1 MIRLL
6 NIKRIKGISFMWK
19 KKLTA
24 ALLLLLM
31 LTGTACGAKEEG
43 TPETP
48 GEGSGEKRYTAG
60 EYTATG
66 EGNYGEIPV
75 TVTFSESEIL
85 TIVVGDHE
93 ETPDIANPVFEKI
106 PAEIITGQTLHVD
119 VVAGATNSS
128 NGILAAIEACVEKAG
143 GDVEA
148 LKNKVVEQTE
158 KEAIEKTVDVVI
170 IGGGGAGA
178 SAAASAAE
186 NGASVILVE
195 KGSSLG
201 GNTVR
206 AGGAY
211 NAVDEERQSQVEMN
225 DALINDLKAIL
236 EVDEAE
242 FGDFEDTVVTL
253 KEQIS
258 QYFAEGD
265 TTKLFDSEELH
276 MYQIYIGGKRTDQ
289 DGEEITSTLSLA
301 EKLTSEALDAL
312 NWMVSK
318 DETLTI
324 NEGIG
329 TVLGAMWPRTHGL
342 SASVG
347 VGFINPLAEDAKR
360 NGAEFML
367 ETEAEELIIEDGRVV
382 GVKAVK
388 SDGTQVT
395 LHATKGVIMATGGFG
410 ANAKMV
416 AQYNTYWP
424 TIPED
429 MKSTNTS
436 NATGDGIDMG
446 LSAGANL
453 VGMGFAQLMPSS
465 HPESGALSG
474 GVWGSAESQVFVNKE
489 GTRFVNEYAERDVL
503 ASAALKQTE
512 SLFYIICDQN
522 TAGNPQPGDKN
533 VWGDVIDDLVET
545 KSVYRADT
553 LEELAQQMGV
563 PADVLVA
570 EIEKYNT
577 FIDNQEDPEFGKTN
591 FGPKIEVAPFYATPR
606 SPSLHHTMGGLQIN
620 EEAQVMDKNGSA
632 IPGFY
637 AAGEVTGGIHAG
649 NRLGG
654 NALTD
659 ILVFGRIAGKNAAE
673 EN

>member
-1 MIRLL
+1 M
-6 NIKRIKGISFMWK
+6 FK
-19 KKLTA
+19 KKCMA
-24 ALLLLLM
+24 AVLLM
-31 LTGTACGAKEEG
+31 LLLISGGCGAKVEEV
-43 TPETP
+43 PETP
-48 GEGSGEKRYTAG
+48 SAGSEKLYTAG

-75 TVTFSESEIL
+75 TMTFSETEIL
-85 TIVVGDHE
+85 SIVVGDNE
-93 ETPDIANPVFEKI
+93 ETPDIAKPVFEKI
-106 PAEIITGQTLHVD
+106 PEEILKGQTLHVD
-119 VVAGATNSS
+119 VIAGATNSS
-128 NGILAAIEACVEKAG
+128 KGLLAAIEACILKAG
-143 GDVEA
+143 GDVEK
-148 LKNKVVEQTE
+148 LKNKVVEQGK
-158 KEAIEKTVDVVI
+158 KEPIEKTVDVVI

-178 SAAASAAE
+178 AAAASAAE

-211 NAVDEERQSQVEMN
+211 NAVDEERQSAVDMN

-236 EVDEAE
+236 EVDENT
-242 FGDFEDTVVTL
+242 FGDFKDTVVTL
-253 KEQIS
+253 KGQIEK
-258 QYFAEGD
+258 YFEDGD

-276 MYQIYIGGKRTDQ
+276 MYQIYIGGKRTDKN
-289 DGEEITSTLSLA
+289 GEEITSNLSLVK
-301 EKLTSEALDAL
+301 KLTSQALDAL
-312 NWMVSK
+312 NWLVSK
-318 DETLTI
+318 DSTLKI
-324 NEGIG
+324 NDSIG

-347 VGFINPLAEDAKR
+347 VGFINPLAEDAKK

-367 ETEAEELIIEDGRVV
+367 ETKAEELIIENGRVT

-388 SDGTQVT
+388 TDGTEVT
-395 LHATKGVIMATGGFG
+395 LHATKGVVMATGGFG

-436 NATGDGIDMG
+436 NAQGDGISMG
-446 LSAGANL
+446 IEAGADL

-465 HPESGALSG
+465 HPETGALSG
-474 GVWGSAESQVFVNKE
+474 GVWGSAESQVFINKE
-489 GTRFVNEYAERDVL
+489 GKRFVNEYAERDVL
-503 ASAALKQTE
+503 ASAALKQTD
-512 SLFYIICDQN
+512 SLFYIICDQV

-533 VWGDVIDDLVET
+533 GWGDVIDDLVAT
-545 KSVYRADT
+545 KSIYRADT
-553 LEELAQQMGV
+553 LEELAEQMGI
-563 PADVLVA
+563 PADVFVS

-577 FIDNQEDPEFGKTN
+577 FIDDQKDPEFGKTN
-591 FGPKIEVAPFYATPR
+591 FGPKILEAPFYATPR
-606 SPSLHHTMGGLQIN
+606 SPSLHHTMGGLAIN
-620 EEAQVMDKNGSA
+620 DEAQVLDKNGAA

-673 EN
+673 GK

>member
-1 MIRLL
+1 M
-6 NIKRIKGISFMWK
+6 FK
-19 KKLTA
+19 KKCMA
-24 ALLLLLM
+24 AVLLM
-31 LTGTACGAKEEG
+31 LLLISGGCGAKEEEV
-43 TPETP
+43 PETP
-48 GEGSGEKRYTAG
+48 SAGSEKLYTAG

-75 TVTFSESEIL
+75 TVTFSETEIL
-85 TIVVGDHE
+85 SIVVGDNE
-93 ETPDIANPVFEKI
+93 ETPDIAKPVFEKI
-106 PAEIITGQTLHVD
+106 PEEILKGQTLHVD
-119 VVAGATNSS
+119 VIAGATNSS
-128 NGILAAIEACVEKAG
+128 KGLLAAIEACILKAG
-143 GDVEA
+143 GDVEK
-148 LKNKVVEQTE
+148 LKNKVVEQGK
-158 KEAIEKTVDVVI
+158 KEPIEKTVDVVI

-178 SAAASAAE
+178 AAAASAAE

-211 NAVDEERQSQVEMN
+211 NAVDEERQSAVDMN
-225 DALINDLKAIL
+225 DALINNLKAIL
-236 EVDEAE
+236 EVDENT
-242 FGDFEDTVVTL
+242 FGDFKDTVVTL
-253 KEQIS
+253 KGQIEK
-258 QYFAEGD
+258 YFEDGD

-276 MYQIYIGGKRTDQ
+276 MYQIYIGGKRTDKN
-289 DGEEITSTLSLA
+289 GEEITSNLSLA
-301 EKLTSEALDAL
+301 KKLTNQALDAL
-312 NWMVSK
+312 NWLVSK
-318 DETLTI
+318 DSTLKI
-324 NEGIG
+324 NDSIG

-347 VGFINPLAEDAKR
+347 VGFINPLAEDAKK

-367 ETEAEELIIEDGRVV
+367 ETKAEELIIENGRVS

-388 SDGTQVT
+388 TDGTEVT

-436 NATGDGIDMG
+436 NAQGDGINMG
-446 LSAGANL
+446 IEAGADL

-465 HPESGALSG
+465 HPKTGALSG
-474 GVWGSAESQVFVNKE
+474 GVWGSAESQVFINKE
-489 GTRFVNEYAERDVL
+489 GKRFVNEYAERDVL
-503 ASAALKQTE
+503 ASAALKQTD
-512 SLFYIICDQN
+512 SLFYIICDQV

-533 VWGDVIDDLVET
+533 GWGDVIDDLVAT
-545 KSVYRADT
+545 KSIYRADT
-553 LEELAQQMGV
+553 LEELAEQMGI
-563 PADVLVA
+563 PADVFVS

-577 FIDNQEDPEFGKTN
+577 FIDNQKDPEFGKTN
-591 FGPKIEVAPFYATPR
+591 FGPKILEAPFYATPR
-606 SPSLHHTMGGLQIN
+606 SPSLHHTMGGLAIN
-620 EEAQVMDKNGSA
+620 DEAQVLDKNGAA

-673 EN
+673 GK

>member
-1 MIRLL
+1 M
-6 NIKRIKGISFMWK
+6 FK
-19 KKLTA
+19 KKCMA
-24 ALLLLLM
+24 AVLLM
-31 LTGTACGAKEEG
+31 LLLISGGCGAKEEEVL
-43 TPETP
+43 ETP
-48 GEGSGEKRYTAG
+48 SAGSEKLYTAG

-75 TVTFSESEIL
+75 TVTFSETEIL
-85 TIVVGDHE
+85 SIVVGDNE
-93 ETPDIANPVFEKI
+93 ETPDIAKPVFEKI
-106 PAEIITGQTLHVD
+106 PEEILKGQTLHVD
-119 VVAGATNSS
+119 VIAGATNSS
-128 NGILAAIEACVEKAG
+128 KGLLAAIEACILKAG
-143 GDVEA
+143 GDVEK
-148 LKNKVVEQTE
+148 LKNKVVEQGK
-158 KEAIEKTVDVVI
+158 KEPIEKTVDVVI

-178 SAAASAAE
+178 AAAASAAE

-211 NAVDEERQSQVEMN
+211 NAVDEERQSAVDMN

-236 EVDEAE
+236 EVDENT
-242 FGDFEDTVVTL
+242 FGDFKDTVVTL
-253 KEQIS
+253 KGQIEK
-258 QYFAEGD
+258 YFEDGD

-276 MYQIYIGGKRTDQ
+276 MYQIYIGGKRTDKN
-289 DGEEITSTLSLA
+289 GEEITSNLSLVK
-301 EKLTSEALDAL
+301 KLTNQALDAL
-312 NWMVSK
+312 NWLVSK
-318 DETLTI
+318 DSTLKI
-324 NEGIG
+324 NDSIG

-347 VGFINPLAEDAKR
+347 VGFINPLAEDAKK

-367 ETEAEELIIEDGRVV
+367 ETKAEELIIENGRVS

-388 SDGTQVT
+388 TDGTEVT

-429 MKSTNTS
+429 MQSTNTS
-436 NATGDGIDMG
+436 NAQGDGINMG
-446 LSAGANL
+446 IEAGAEL

-465 HPESGALSG
+465 HPETGALSG
-474 GVWGSAESQVFVNKE
+474 GVWGSAESQVFINKE
-489 GTRFVNEYAERDVL
+489 GKRFVNEYAERDVL
-503 ASAALKQTE
+503 ASAALKQTD
-512 SLFYIICDQN
+512 SLFYIICDQV

-533 VWGDVIDDLVET
+533 GWGDVIDDLVAT
-545 KSVYRADT
+545 KSIYRADT
-553 LEELAQQMGV
+553 LEELAEQMGI
-563 PADVLVA
+563 PADVFVS

-577 FIDNQEDPEFGKTN
+577 FIDNQKDPEFGKTN
-591 FGPKIEVAPFYATPR
+591 FGPKILEAPFYATSR
-606 SPSLHHTMGGLQIN
+606 SSSLHHTMGGLAIN
-620 EEAQVMDKNGSA
+620 DEAQVLDKNGAA
-632 IPGFY
+632 IPGFN

-659 ILVFGRIAGKNAAE
+659 ILVFGRIAGKNAASE
-673 EN
+673 K

>member
-1 MIRLL
+1 
-6 NIKRIKGISFMWK
+6 MWK
-19 KKLTA
+19 KKIAA
-24 ALLLLLM
+24 ALMLVLM
-31 LTGTACGAKEEG
+31 LAGSGCGSKNETA
-43 TPETP
+43 PETP
-48 GEGSGEKRYTAG
+48 AQGGTEKLYTAG

-75 TVTFSESEIL
+75 TVTFSETEIL
-85 TIVVGDHE
+85 SIVVGDNE
-93 ETPDIANPVFEKI
+93 ETPDIAKPVFEKI
-106 PAEIITGQTLHVD
+106 PDEILTGQTLHVD

-128 NGILAAIEACVEKAG
+128 KGLLAAIEACVEKAG

-148 LKNKVVEQTE
+148 LKNKVVEVGE
-158 KEAIEKTVDVVI
+158 KEAIEKTADVVI

-178 SAAASAAE
+178 AAAASAAE

-211 NAVDEERQSQVEMN
+211 NAVDEERQSAVEMN
-225 DALINDLKAIL
+225 DALINDLKSIL
-236 EVDEAE
+236 EVDENK
-242 FGDFEDTVVTL
+242 FGDFKDTVVTL
-253 KEQIS
+253 KEQIRK
-258 QYFAEGD
+258 YFAEGD

-276 MYQIYIGGKRTDQ
+276 MYQIYIGGKRKDNN
-289 DGEEITSTLSLA
+289 GEEITSTYTLA
-301 EKLTSEALDAL
+301 KKLTGQALDAL
-312 NWMVSK
+312 NWLVSK
-318 DETLTI
+318 DKTI
-324 NEGIG
+324 KINDGIG

-342 SASVG
+342 STSVG
-347 VGFINPLAEDAKR
+347 VGFINPLAEDAKK

-367 ETEAEELIIEDGRVV
+367 ETKVEELIIENGRVV

-388 SDGTQVT
+388 TDGTKVT
-395 LHATKGVIMATGGFG
+395 LHAAKGVIMATGGFG

-436 NATGDGIDMG
+436 NATGDGINMG
-446 LSAGANL
+446 ISAGANL

-465 HPESGALSG
+465 HPETGALSG
-474 GVWGSAESQVFVNKE
+474 GVWGSAESQVFINKE
-489 GTRFVNEYAERDVL
+489 GTRFVNEYAERDTL
-503 ASAALKQTE
+503 ASAALKQTD
-512 SLFYIICDQN
+512 SLFYIICDQV
-522 TAGNPQPGDKN
+522 TAGDPQPGAKN
-533 VWGDVIDDLVET
+533 GWGDVIDDLVET
-545 KSVYRADT
+545 KSIYRADT
-553 LEELAQQMGV
+553 LEELAEEMGV
-563 PADVLVA
+563 PADTLVA

-577 FIDNQEDPEFGKTN
+577 FIDNQKDPEFGKTN

-620 EEAQVMDKNGSA
+620 DEAQVLDKNGKA

-659 ILVFGRIAGKNAAE
+659 ILVFGRIAGKNAASE
-673 EN
+673 K

>member
-1 MIRLL
+1 
-6 NIKRIKGISFMWK
+6 MWK
-19 KKLTA
+19 KKIAA
-24 ALLLLLM
+24 ALMLVLM
-31 LTGTACGAKEEG
+31 LAGSGCGSKNETA
-43 TPETP
+43 PETP
-48 GEGSGEKRYTAG
+48 AQGGTEKLYTAG

-75 TVTFSESEIL
+75 TVTFSETEIL
-85 TIVVGDHE
+85 SIVVGDNE
-93 ETPDIANPVFEKI
+93 ETPDIAKPVFEKI
-106 PAEIITGQTLHVD
+106 PDEILTGQTLHVD

-128 NGILAAIEACVEKAG
+128 KGLLAAIEACVEKAG

-148 LKNKVVEQTE
+148 LKNKVVEVGE
-158 KEAIEKTVDVVI
+158 KEAIEKTADVVI

-178 SAAASAAE
+178 AAAASAAE

-211 NAVDEERQSQVEMN
+211 NAVDEERQSAVEMN
-225 DALINDLKAIL
+225 DALINDLKSIL
-236 EVDEAE
+236 EVDENK
-242 FGDFEDTVVTL
+242 FGDFKDTVVTL
-253 KEQIS
+253 KEQIRK
-258 QYFAEGD
+258 YFAEGD

-276 MYQIYIGGKRTDQ
+276 MYQIYIGGKRKDKN
-289 DGEEITSTLSLA
+289 GEEITSTYTLA
-301 EKLTSEALDAL
+301 KKLTGQALDAL
-312 NWMVSK
+312 NWLVSK
-318 DETLTI
+318 DKTI
-324 NEGIG
+324 KINDGIG

-342 SASVG
+342 STSVG
-347 VGFINPLAEDAKR
+347 VGFINPLAEDAKK

-367 ETEAEELIIEDGRVV
+367 ETKAEELIIENGRVV

-388 SDGTQVT
+388 TDGTKVT
-395 LHATKGVIMATGGFG
+395 LHAAKGVIMATGGFG

-436 NATGDGIDMG
+436 NATGDGINMG
-446 LSAGANL
+446 ISAGANL

-465 HPESGALSG
+465 HPETGALSG
-474 GVWGSAESQVFVNKE
+474 GVWGSAESQVFINKE
-489 GTRFVNEYAERDVL
+489 GTRFVNEYAERDTL
-503 ASAALKQTE
+503 ASAALKQTD
-512 SLFYIICDQN
+512 SLFYIICDQV
-522 TAGNPQPGDKN
+522 TAGDPQPGAKN
-533 VWGDVIDDLVET
+533 GWGDVIDDLVET
-545 KSVYRADT
+545 KSIYRADT
-553 LEELAQQMGV
+553 LEELAEEMGV
-563 PADVLVA
+563 PADTLVA

-577 FIDNQEDPEFGKTN
+577 FIDNQKDPEFGKTN

-620 EEAQVMDKNGSA
+620 DEAQVLDKNGKA

-659 ILVFGRIAGKNAAE
+659 ILVFGRIAGKNAASE
-673 EN
+673 K

>member
-1 MIRLL
+1 
-6 NIKRIKGISFMWK
+6 MWK
-19 KKLTA
+19 KKIAA
-24 ALLLLLM
+24 ALMLLLM
-31 LTGTACGAKEEG
+31 LTSSGCGAKEDI

-48 GEGSGEKRYTAG
+48 SQGGVEKLYTAG

-75 TVTFSESEIL
+75 TVTFSETEIL
-85 TIVVGDHE
+85 SIVVGDNE
-93 ETPDIANPVFEKI
+93 ETPDIAKPVFEKI
-106 PAEIITGQTLHVD
+106 PGEILSGQTLHVD

-128 NGILAAIEACVEKAG
+128 KGLLAAIEACVEKAG

-148 LKNKVVEQTE
+148 LRNKVVEVAE
-158 KEAIEKTVDVVI
+158 KEAIEKTADVVI

-178 SAAASAAE
+178 AAAASAAE

-211 NAVDEERQSQVEMN
+211 NAVDEERQSAVEMN
-225 DALINDLKAIL
+225 DALTNDLKAIL
-236 EVDEAE
+236 EVDENE
-242 FGDFEDTVVTL
+242 FGDFKETVVNL
-253 KEQIS
+253 KEQIRK
-258 QYFAEGD
+258 YFAEGD

-276 MYQIYIGGKRTDQ
+276 MYQIYKGGKRTDKN
-289 DGEEITSTLSLA
+289 GEEITSTLTLA
-301 EKLTSEALDAL
+301 EKLTGQALDAL
-312 NWMVSK
+312 NWLVSK
-318 DETLTI
+318 DETLKI
-324 NEGIG
+324 NDGIG

-342 SASVG
+342 STSVG
-347 VGFINPLAEDAKR
+347 VGFINPLAEDAKK

-367 ETEAEELIIEDGRVV
+367 ETKAEELIIENGRVV

-388 SDGTQVT
+388 TDGTKVT

-446 LSAGANL
+446 ISAGANL
-453 VGMGFAQLMPSS
+453 VGMGFAQLRPSS
-465 HPESGALSG
+465 HPETGALSG
-474 GVWGSAESQVFVNKE
+474 GVWGSAESQVFINQE
-489 GTRFVNEYAERDVL
+489 GTRFVNEYAERDTL
-503 ASAALKQTE
+503 ASAALKQTD
-512 SLFYIICDQN
+512 SLFYIICDQM
-522 TAGNPQPGDKN
+522 TAGDPQPGGKN
-533 VWGDVIDDLVET
+533 GWGDVIDDLVAT
-545 KSVYRADT
+545 KSIYRADT
-553 LEELAQQMGV
+553 LEELAEQIGV

-570 EIEKYNT
+570 EIEKYNSY
-577 FIDNQEDPEFGKTN
+577 IDNQKDPEFGKTN
-591 FGPKIEVAPFYATPR
+591 FGAKIEVAPFYATPR

-620 EEAQVMDKNGSA
+620 DEAQVLDKNGAA

-659 ILVFGRIAGKNAAE
+659 ILVFGRIAGKNAASE
-673 EN
+673 K

>member
-1 MIRLL
+1 L
-6 NIKRIKGISFMWK
+6 KGEKEMFK
-19 KKLTA
+19 KKCMA
-24 ALLLLLM
+24 AVLLM
-31 LTGTACGAKEEG
+31 LLLISGGCGAKEEEV
-43 TPETP
+43 PETP
-48 GEGSGEKRYTAG
+48 SEKLYTAG

-75 TVTFSESEIL
+75 TVTFSETEIL
-85 TIVVGDHE
+85 SIVVGDNE
-93 ETPDIANPVFEKI
+93 ETPDIAKPVFEKI
-106 PAEIITGQTLHVD
+106 PEEILKGQTLHVD
-119 VVAGATNSS
+119 VIAGATNSS
-128 NGILAAIEACVEKAG
+128 KGLLAAIEACILKAG
-143 GDVEA
+143 GDVEK
-148 LKNKVVEQTE
+148 LKNKVVEQGK
-158 KEAIEKTVDVVI
+158 KEPIEKTVDVVI

-178 SAAASAAE
+178 AAAASAAE

-211 NAVDEERQSQVEMN
+211 NAVDEERQSAVDMN

-236 EVDEAE
+236 EVDENT
-242 FGDFEDTVVTL
+242 FGDFKDTVVTL
-253 KEQIS
+253 KGQIEK
-258 QYFAEGD
+258 YFEDGD

-276 MYQIYIGGKRTDQ
+276 MYQIYIGGKRTDKN
-289 DGEEITSTLSLA
+289 GEEITSDLSLA
-301 EKLTSEALDAL
+301 KKLTSQALDAL
-312 NWMVSK
+312 NWLVSK
-318 DETLTI
+318 DSTLKI
-324 NEGIG
+324 NDSIG

-347 VGFINPLAEDAKR
+347 VGFINPLAEDAKK

-367 ETEAEELIIEDGRVV
+367 ETKAEELIIENGRVS
-382 GVKAVK
+382 GV
-388 SDGTQVT
+388 
-395 LHATKGVIMATGGFG
+395 
-410 ANAKMV
+410 NAKMV

-436 NATGDGIDMG
+436 NAQGDGINMG
-446 LSAGANL
+446 IEAGADL

-465 HPESGALSG
+465 HPETGALSG
-474 GVWGSAESQVFVNKE
+474 GVWGSAESQVFINKE
-489 GTRFVNEYAERDVL
+489 GKRFVNEYAERDVL
-503 ASAALKQTE
+503 ASAALKQTD
-512 SLFYIICDQN
+512 SLFYIICDQV

-533 VWGDVIDDLVET
+533 GWGDVIDDLVAT
-545 KSVYRADT
+545 KSIYRADT
-553 LEELAQQMGV
+553 LEELAEQMGI
-563 PADVLVA
+563 PADVFVS

-577 FIDNQEDPEFGKTN
+577 FIDNQKDPEFGKTN
-591 FGPKIEVAPFYATPR
+591 FGPKILEAPFYATPR
-606 SPSLHHTMGGLQIN
+606 SPSLHHTMGGLAIN
-620 EEAQVMDKNGSA
+620 DEAQVLDKNGAA

-659 ILVFGRIAGKNAAE
+659 ILVFGRIAGKNAASE
-673 EN
+673 K

>member
-1 MIRLL
+1 M
-6 NIKRIKGISFMWK
+6 
-19 KKLTA
+19 
-24 ALLLLLM
+24 LLLIS
-31 LTGTACGAKEEG
+31 GGCGAKEEEVL
-43 TPETP
+43 ETP
-48 GEGSGEKRYTAG
+48 SAGSEKLYTAG

-75 TVTFSESEIL
+75 TVTFSETEIL
-85 TIVVGDHE
+85 SIVVGDNE
-93 ETPDIANPVFEKI
+93 ETPDIAKPVFEKI
-106 PAEIITGQTLHVD
+106 PEEILKGQTLHVD
-119 VVAGATNSS
+119 VIAGATNSS
-128 NGILAAIEACVEKAG
+128 KGLLAAIEACILKAG
-143 GDVEA
+143 GDVEK
-148 LKNKVVEQTE
+148 LKNKVVEQGK
-158 KEAIEKTVDVVI
+158 KEPIEKTVDVVI

-178 SAAASAAE
+178 AAAASAAE

-211 NAVDEERQSQVEMN
+211 NAVDEERQSAVDMN

-236 EVDEAE
+236 EVDENT
-242 FGDFEDTVVTL
+242 FGDFKDTVVTL
-253 KEQIS
+253 KGQIEK
-258 QYFAEGD
+258 YFEDGD

-276 MYQIYIGGKRTDQ
+276 MYQIYIGGKRTDKN
-289 DGEEITSTLSLA
+289 GEEITSNLSLVK
-301 EKLTSEALDAL
+301 KLTNQALDAL
-312 NWMVSK
+312 NWLVSK
-318 DETLTI
+318 DSTLKI
-324 NEGIG
+324 NDSIG

-347 VGFINPLAEDAKR
+347 VGFINPLAEDAKK

-367 ETEAEELIIEDGRVV
+367 ETKAEELIIENGRVS

-388 SDGTQVT
+388 TDGTEVT

-436 NATGDGIDMG
+436 NAQGDGINMG
-446 LSAGANL
+446 IEAGAEL

-465 HPESGALSG
+465 HPETGALSG
-474 GVWGSAESQVFVNKE
+474 GVWGSAESQVFINKE
-489 GTRFVNEYAERDVL
+489 GKRFVNEYAERDVL
-503 ASAALKQTE
+503 ASAALKQTD
-512 SLFYIICDQN
+512 SLFYIICDQV

-533 VWGDVIDDLVET
+533 GWGDVIDDLVAT
-545 KSVYRADT
+545 KSIYRADT
-553 LEELAQQMGV
+553 LEELAEQMGI
-563 PADVLVA
+563 PADVFVS

-577 FIDNQEDPEFGKTN
+577 FIDNQKDPEFGKTN
-591 FGPKIEVAPFYATPR
+591 FGPKILEAPFYATPR
-606 SPSLHHTMGGLQIN
+606 SPSLHHTMGGLAIN
-620 EEAQVMDKNGSA
+620 DEAQVLDKNGAA

-659 ILVFGRIAGKNAAE
+659 ILVFGRIAGKNAASE
-673 EN
+673 K

>member
-1 MIRLL
+1 
-6 NIKRIKGISFMWK
+6 MWK
-19 KKLTA
+19 KKIAA
-24 ALLLLLM
+24 ALMLVLM
-31 LTGTACGAKEEG
+31 LAGSGCGSKNETA
-43 TPETP
+43 PETP
-48 GEGSGEKRYTAG
+48 AQGGTEKLYTAG

-75 TVTFSESEIL
+75 TVTFSETEIL
-85 TIVVGDHE
+85 SIVVGDNE
-93 ETPDIANPVFEKI
+93 ETPDIAKPVFEKI
-106 PAEIITGQTLHVD
+106 PDEILTGQTLHVD

-128 NGILAAIEACVEKAG
+128 KGLLAAIEACVEKAG

-148 LKNKVVEQTE
+148 LKNKVVEVGE
-158 KEAIEKTVDVVI
+158 KEAIEKTADVVI

-178 SAAASAAE
+178 AAAASAAE

-211 NAVDEERQSQVEMN
+211 NAVDEERQSAVEMN
-225 DALINDLKAIL
+225 DALINDLKSIL
-236 EVDEAE
+236 EVDENK
-242 FGDFEDTVVTL
+242 FGDFKDTVVTL
-253 KEQIS
+253 KEQIRK
-258 QYFAEGD
+258 YFAEGD

-276 MYQIYIGGKRTDQ
+276 MYQIYIGGKRKDKN
-289 DGEEITSTLSLA
+289 GEEITSTYTLA
-301 EKLTSEALDAL
+301 KKLTGQALDAL
-312 NWMVSK
+312 NWLVSK
-318 DETLTI
+318 DKTI
-324 NEGIG
+324 KINDGIG

-342 SASVG
+342 STSVG
-347 VGFINPLAEDAKR
+347 VGFINPLAEDAKK

-367 ETEAEELIIEDGRVV
+367 ETKAEELIIENGRVV

-388 SDGTQVT
+388 TDGTKVT
-395 LHATKGVIMATGGFG
+395 LHAAKGVIMATGGFG

-436 NATGDGIDMG
+436 NATGDGINMG
-446 LSAGANL
+446 ISAGANL

-465 HPESGALSG
+465 HPETGALSG
-474 GVWGSAESQVFVNKE
+474 GVWGSAESQVFINKE
-489 GTRFVNEYAERDVL
+489 GTRFVNEYAERDTL
-503 ASAALKQTE
+503 ASAALKQTD
-512 SLFYIICDQN
+512 SLFYIICDQV
-522 TAGNPQPGDKN
+522 TAGDPQPGAKN
-533 VWGDVIDDLVET
+533 GWGDVIDDLVET
-545 KSVYRADT
+545 KSIYRADT
-553 LEELAQQMGV
+553 LEELAEEMGV
-563 PADVLVA
+563 PADTLVA

-577 FIDNQEDPEFGKTN
+577 FIDNQKDPEFGKTN

-620 EEAQVMDKNGSA
+620 DEAQVLDKNGKA

-659 ILVFGRIAGKNAAE
+659 ILVFGRIAGKNAATE
-673 EN
+673 K

>member
-1 MIRLL
+1 
-6 NIKRIKGISFMWK
+6 MWK
-19 KKLTA
+19 KRIAA
-24 ALLLLLM
+24 ALMLLLM
-31 LTGTACGAKEEG
+31 LTSSGCGAKEDI

-48 GEGSGEKRYTAG
+48 SQGGVEKLYTAG

-75 TVTFSESEIL
+75 TVTFSETEIL
-85 TIVVGDHE
+85 SIVVGDNE
-93 ETPDIANPVFEKI
+93 ETPDIAKPVFEKI
-106 PAEIITGQTLHVD
+106 PGEILSGQTLHVD

-128 NGILAAIEACVEKAG
+128 KGLIAAIEACVEKAG

-148 LKNKVVEQTE
+148 LRNKVVEVAE
-158 KEAIEKTVDVVI
+158 KEAIEKTADVII

-178 SAAASAAE
+178 AAAASAAE

-211 NAVDEERQSQVEMN
+211 NAVDEERQSAVAMS
-225 DALINDLKAIL
+225 DALTNDLKAIL
-236 EVDEAE
+236 EVDESKY
-242 FGDFEDTVVTL
+242 GDFKDTVVTL
-253 KEQIS
+253 KKQIR
-258 QYFAEGD
+258 QYFAEED
-265 TTKLFDSEELH
+265 TTKLFDSKELH
-276 MYQIYIGGKRTDQ
+276 MYQIYIGGKRTDKN
-289 DGEEITSTLSLA
+289 GEEITSTLPLA
-301 EKLTSEALDAL
+301 EKLAGQALDAL
-312 NWMVSK
+312 NWLVSK
-318 DETLTI
+318 DETLKI
-324 NEGIG
+324 NDGIG

-342 SASVG
+342 STSVG
-347 VGFINPLAEDAKR
+347 VGFINPLAEDAKK

-367 ETEAEELIIEDGRVV
+367 ETKAEELIIENGRVV

-388 SDGTQVT
+388 TDGTKVT

-446 LSAGANL
+446 ISAGANL

-465 HPESGALSG
+465 HPETGALSG
-474 GVWGSAESQVFVNKE
+474 GVWGSAESQVFINQE
-489 GTRFVNEYAERDVL
+489 GTRFVNEYAERDTL
-503 ASAALKQTE
+503 ASAALKQTD
-512 SLFYIICDQN
+512 SLFYIICDQM
-522 TAGNPQPGDKN
+522 TAGDPKPGAKN
-533 VWGDVIDDLVET
+533 GWGDVIDDLVAT
-545 KSVYRADT
+545 KSIYRADT
-553 LEELAQQMGV
+553 LEELAEQIGV

-577 FIDNQEDPEFGKTN
+577 FIDNQKDPEFGKTN

-620 EEAQVMDKNGSA
+620 DEAQVLDKNGA
-632 IPGFY
+632 VIPGFY

-659 ILVFGRIAGKNAAE
+659 ILVFGRIAGKNAASE
-673 EN
+673 K